1 MSVIKNISL
10 FVPHVFP
17 NFDET
22 YIADVFAQ
30 FGEVNRVD
38 LVEKQDRNGK
48 LFNSAYIH
56 FEWWNV
62 RPETFDFQKKIIEKE
77 EARVYHDGPWYW
89 IVLENTAKKHVAGD
103 RKPRIDLGDD
113 KVINVNNVKTPE
125 KPTLKRDEPILFC
138 PNAPIKSYAQAVS
151 PLANLST
158 SWSNVQS
165 QFMEDIDAEM
175 EDIEVP
181 DLIDEEAD
189 EMLAQMDEI
198 EAEIEAEDA
207 NLVSIDGRY
216 VYEVER
222 ENLWLRNEVAQLRA
236 ALINLDYMYQ
246 AESAK
251 VRALNVSFVNVIPDD
266 EVRS

>member
-22 YIADVFAQ
+22 YIADVFTQ
-30 FGEVNRVD
+30 FGKVNRVD

-62 RPETFDFQKKIIEKE
+62 RPETFNFQKKIIEKE
-77 EARVYHDGPWYW
+77 EAHVYHEHPWYW

-103 RKPRIDLGDD
+103 RKPRIDLGED
-113 KVINVNNVKTPE
+113 KVINVNNIKTPE
-125 KPTLKRDEPILFC
+125 KAVLKRDETVHLC
-138 PNAPIKSYAQAVS
+138 PDAPVKSYTEALA
-151 PLANLST
+151 PLANFTT
-158 SWSNVQS
+158 SWSDLQS
-165 QFMEDIDAEM
+165 QFM

-181 DLIDEEAD
+181 DLMDEELD
-189 EMLAQMDEI
+189 EMLAEMDEI
-198 EAEIEAEDA
+198 ETEIEAEDA
-207 NLVSIDGRY
+207 NLVSIDERY
-216 VYEVER
+216 VHEVER

-251 VRALNVSFVNVIPDD
+251 VRALNMPFVNVIPDD